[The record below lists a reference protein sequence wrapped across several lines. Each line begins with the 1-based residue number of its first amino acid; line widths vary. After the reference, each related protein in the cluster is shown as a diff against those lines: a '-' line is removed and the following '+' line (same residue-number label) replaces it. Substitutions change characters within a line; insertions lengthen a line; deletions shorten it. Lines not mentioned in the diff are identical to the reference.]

1 MRRTSGG
8 LCTGEPGHVEQ
19 PACRDGDGG
28 GSDAAAGERVYI
40 TVDGQRST
48 ANFLRVRLLRGQ
60 ELEAG
65 VRYSLS
71 HGL

>member
-8 LCTGEPGHVEQ
+8 LCTGEPGQVEQ

-28 GSDAAAGERVYI
+28 SGAAAGERVYI

-48 ANFLRVRLLRGQ
+48 ADFLRVRLLRGQ